1 LTDYNKFQ
9 LWLEYEKIAV
19 HFNELL
25 MQLRLRALA
34 GVSLIVSLAGFFSS
48 KGNGEMNWIVL
59 AFVLFVLVCV
69 WIAIFVIDKFYY
81 QRLLGGA
88 VEAILEL
95 EAGTACDPIPINL
108 STKIR
113 KRATNGSIDS
123 NSHRAYP
130 INLTINIVVFVYE
143 AVDFHLRA
151 YLRDFRRTFDF
162 QVFDD
167 GDPIAFGQQIT
178 VHVFI
183 DPFIGERG
191 IGAPFMGAFGAD

>member
-123 NSHRAYP
+123 NSMKAV
-130 INLTINIVVFVYE
+130 TVFYVLVGVLLLCLLFFSMNQ
-143 AVDFHLRA
+143 AGVDFTCLCK
-151 YLRDFRRTFDF
+151 
-162 QVFDD
+162 
-167 GDPIAFGQQIT
+167 
-178 VHVFI
+178 
-183 DPFIGERG
+183 
-191 IGAPFMGAFGAD
+191 ADVKSTA